1 MLPLGFLHVFRLY
14 SHLSPLFP
22 NYKTISDVM
31 SNRHGTRIAQNL
43 GPRTQLTSNKN
54 TKDHQF
60 CYSDTAGGP
69 FAMLSAGTRAQP
81 VQLPWP
87 SQHGAAEI
95 PRMHALHRMQGV
107 WQVSDGLVTIERR

>member
-1 MLPLGFLHVFRLY
+1 MDPLGFLHVFRLY

-54 TKDHQF
+54 TNSATRTQLVGHLQ
-60 CYSDTAGGP
+60 CCRLARGHSQCSCPGH
-69 FAMLSAGTRAQP
+69 LSM
-81 VQLPWP
+81 VQLRFR
-87 SQHGAAEI
+87 GCMRCTACRVFGRF
-95 PRMHALHRMQGV
+95 RMV
-107 WQVSDGLVTIERR
+107 